1 MISLSVHLAAIM
13 TNTKAKKRLAPVVA
27 EFRKGIA
34 GHRAAGA
41 SERQI
46 KELLGASLRLA
57 LEQIEDPRLRAW
69 LCEEF
74 RNAAKLTPIATI
86 YPPSRRRH

>member
-1 MISLSVHLAAIM
+1 M
-13 TNTKAKKRLAPVVA
+13 TNTKAKKRLAPIVA

-34 GHRAAGA
+34 HHRAAGA

-57 LEQIEDPRLRAW
+57 LEHVEDPKLRAW

-74 RNAAKLTPIATI
+74 RNAAKLTLITTN
-86 YPPSRRRH
+86 YSPSRTRH